1 MEGKLDL
8 LRNELAHLETVEVE
22 KMRVKRINADMG
34 DDWKE
39 NEGAKLVEQE
49 HDVLYRRTVDT
60 RLQILEVKKLI
71 WAIKHGVG
79 KKN

>member
-1 MEGKLDL
+1 
-8 LRNELAHLETVEVE
+8 
-22 KMRVKRINADMG
+22 MG

-49 HDVLYRRTVDT
+49 HDVLYRRTVDAKT
-60 RLQILEVKKLI
+60 RIVEIKKQV
-71 WAIKHGVG
+71 WALKHGVE

>member
-1 MEGKLDL
+1 
-8 LRNELAHLETVEVE
+8 
-22 KMRVKRINADMG
+22 MG

-60 RLQILEVKKLI
+60 KRRMAEVKKQM
-71 WAIKHGVG
+71 WAIKHGTI
-79 KKN
+79 KK

>member
-1 MEGKLDL
+1 MEKELEELRAKLV
-8 LRNELAHLETVEVE
+8 RLETVEVE
-22 KMRVKRINADMG
+22 KMRIKRINADMG

-60 RLQILEVKKLI
+60 KRRIAEVKKQI
-71 WAIKHGVG
+71 WAIRHGTL
-79 KKN
+79 KK